1 MGYSPGARARK
12 MLRTPVL
19 VEGWIMPKSFNGK
32 SLCLAAWVF
41 LSCAAGSVLAD
52 PNPRLGEDLD
62 ALLKR
67 LKSPFSNEVITAARG
82 IERLGPA
89 AKAAVPDLNH
99 ALAKANFSDERI
111 AIARALGAMGPAAE
125 EAVPNIALALRRA
138 GFPQERQAL
147 MRALARIGPG
157 ARMAVPTLVDIM
169 RSGLPDDARLA
180 AEVLGEIGPGAR
192 DAVPALRMAAGSGF
206 THLKTTAAASLR
218 KIERNDARLGIRDN
232 ARIFSNEAVHRA
244 SEELQALAA
253 QSHLGVLL
261 ETYLHIPAEQ
271 ASRAASQPFPE
282 GISFID
288 LWAMDRT
295 RTADFNGLYI
305 LICRN
310 PLKVAVA
317 PTPTAHAAFDQPSC
331 VKLRDQI
338 QSRIAARQDDEILRD
353 VVAFMKGRSLHG
365 LKNDPLKAIQPQ

>member
-1 MGYSPGARARK
+1 MVKPLYSNWLWL
-12 MLRTPVL
+12 M
-19 VEGWIMPKSFNGK
+19 
-32 SLCLAAWVF
+32 SLLFFC
-41 LSCAAGSVLAD
+41 CATGIVLAEPTPKFGD
-52 PNPRLGEDLD
+52 DLA

-67 LKSPFSNEVITAARG
+67 LKSPFSNEVTTAARG

-89 AKAAVPDLNH
+89 AKAAVPDLNQ
-99 ALAKANFSDERI
+99 ALTKANFSDERI

-125 EAVPNIALALRRA
+125 EAVPNIALALKRA

-147 MRALARIGPG
+147 MKALAQIGPG
-157 ARMAVPTLVDIM
+157 AHLAVPTLVDVM
-169 RSGLPDDARLA
+169 RTGLPDDARLA

-192 DAVPALRMAAGSGF
+192 DAIPALRMAAGSGF
-206 THLKTTAAASLR
+206 THLKATAAASLR
-218 KIERNDARLGIRDN
+218 KIQVNDARLGIRDN
-232 ARIFSNEAVHRA
+232 ARIFSNEAIHKA
-244 SEELQALAA
+244 SEELQTLAA
-253 QSHLGVLL
+253 RSHIGVLL
-261 ETYLHIPAEQ
+261 ETHPHIPAEQ

-282 GISFID
+282 GFSFID
-288 LWAMDRT
+288 VWAMDRT

-317 PTPTAHAAFDQPSC
+317 PTPTAHTAFDQPSC

-338 QSRIAARQDDEILRD
+338 LSRMAARQDDEILRD